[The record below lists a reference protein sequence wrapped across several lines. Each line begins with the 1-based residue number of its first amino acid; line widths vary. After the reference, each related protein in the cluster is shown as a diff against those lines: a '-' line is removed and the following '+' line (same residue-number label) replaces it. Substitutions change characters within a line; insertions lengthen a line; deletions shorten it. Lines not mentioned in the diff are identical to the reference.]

1 MSKRVQEIQGI
12 GPKYA
17 EKLKQEGIQTIENL
31 LEVGGSKP
39 GRKVLASKTAISEK
53 YILNWVNICD
63 LFRIKGVAGHFA
75 ELLEGVGIDTVSKLC
90 TRNAGSLANK
100 MMELN
105 NEKHLCKVAPNP
117 AMVAKWIK
125 QAKELDSKVM
135 Q

>member
-12 GPKYA
+12 GPKYT
-17 EKLKQEGIQTIENL
+17 EKLKQEGIQTIEKL
-31 LEVGGSKP
+31 LEVGGSKQ
-39 GRKVLASKTAISEK
+39 GRKVLALKTSVSEK
-53 YILNWVNICD
+53 YILTWVNMCD
-63 LFRIKGVAGHFA
+63 LFRVKGVAGQFA
-75 ELLEGVGIDTVSKLC
+75 ELLEGVGVNSVNELC
-90 TRNAGSLANK
+90 TCNAVSLANK